1 MALFHGEAEPQMNGS
16 IAVSDRAILQTRRL
30 VFRPFTLADFPLLA
44 TLHRDPEVG
53 RYMGG
58 VWAEATIAETLEQ
71 FVAEH
76 AERGHSKWAA
86 FTQEGAFVGRAGIS
100 HWPATGELELGY
112 SLMPE
117 HWGQGLATEAA
128 RAVADWA
135 FANTGAGHI
144 IAFTHLE
151 NYGSQRVLD
160 RIGMKRQPDR
170 DIGLGEVSAVFRMTR
185 P

>member
-1 MALFHGEAEPQMNGS
+1 MNGLE
-16 IAVSDRAILQTRRL
+16 AALDRPILETTRL
-30 VFRPFTLADFPLLA
+30 VFRPFTHADFDLLA

-58 VWAEATIAETLEQ
+58 VWPEEKIAEALAR

-86 FTQEGAFVGRAGIS
+86 FTRDGDFVGRAGVS
-100 HWPATGELELGY
+100 LWPATGELELGC
-112 SLMPE
+112 SLTPE

-128 RAVADWA
+128 RALAAWT
-135 FANTGAGHI
+135 FAHTCVPHL
-144 IAFTHLE
+144 IAFTDLQ
-151 NYGSQRVLD
+151 NYSSQRVLQ
-160 RIGMKRQPDR
+160 RIGMKRQADR
-170 DIGLGEVSAVFRMTR
+170 DMGFGEPSAYFEMQR